1 MLPSS
6 LSHKLTPFLPH
17 LALLFLSTRSL
28 GFSPSPFLTPF
39 LVCFLLHLTTTS
51 SFLSLLPFLSL
62 GISLSYYLDLHSSSV
77 ILGSRLELAVAL
89 GLMGLVFATGILG
102 LVSGW
107 KWVERRW
114 LNERAGREGLR
125 NVTFPIV
132 WSLGWMVVGRASP
145 MGRQGSWTPTHGFL
159 FDSLSPLVKI
169 WGPAVIDLVAGA
181 LAVLLLK
188 ALHPRDLLL
197 PDALLSSNGHQH
209 QDLVRFEEE
218 EDQQQRQ
225 EQVQEEPYRDDPS
238 TPSQPRFLTLTNGLL
253 LFLAFNLLP
262 SFLPSPLPS
271 PQPLS
276 THTPLSLAC
285 ILPPSA
291 PASSQTQ
298 SDLDRFLS
306 ETRRVA
312 SSARV
317 LLWPEGA
324 IQVENQASF
333 EEAIK
338 EVGVVSR
345 GMGVWIGVG
354 VVGRWRLDGEREEGE
369 GKKKGNGMVLVG
381 PTGEVVG
388 GYRKVKVVPSELS
401 HFISVFES
409 EKN

>member
-1 MLPSS
+1 MEVGGEEVVERKSREGRTEERDVSDRLEFRMDGRWESE
-6 LSHKLTPFLPH
+6 SHGQAGQCSFVRSFQEEERRTTYKEEH
-17 LALLFLSTRSL
+17 QADLFLS
-28 GFSPSPFLTPF
+28 
-39 LVCFLLHLTTTS
+39 
-51 SFLSLLPFLSL
+51 LPFVR
-62 GISLSYYLDLHSSSV
+62 H
-77 ILGSRLELAVAL
+77 
-89 GLMGLVFATGILG
+89 
-102 LVSGW
+102 
-107 KWVERRW
+107 K
-114 LNERAGREGLR
+114 
-125 NVTFPIV
+125 
-132 WSLGWMVVGRASP
+132 
-145 MGRQGSWTPTHGFL
+145 GSWTPTHGFL